1 MNLKLKA
8 VFLLLTFLF
17 IQIYAQNLSPI
28 GNWKT
33 IDDVTGREKSIVKI
47 WEENSKLY
55 GKIIKLFRLPDE
67 DPDPICDECKGK
79 NKDKQVL
86 GMTIMWNL
94 SQKKDQWKGGKILDP
109 ENGKIYGCKI
119 RVIENGEKLE
129 VRGFLGI
136 SLLGR
141 NQIWEKVE

>member
-1 MNLKLKA
+1 MKIKTILL
-8 VFLLLTFLF
+8 LLLTLLF
-17 IQIYAQNLSPI
+17 IQSYAQNLSPI

-55 GKIIKLFRLPDE
+55 GKIIELFRLPDE

-94 SQKKDQWKGGKILDP
+94 SQKKDQWKGGKILDH

-119 RVIENGEKLE
+119 RVIENGDKLE